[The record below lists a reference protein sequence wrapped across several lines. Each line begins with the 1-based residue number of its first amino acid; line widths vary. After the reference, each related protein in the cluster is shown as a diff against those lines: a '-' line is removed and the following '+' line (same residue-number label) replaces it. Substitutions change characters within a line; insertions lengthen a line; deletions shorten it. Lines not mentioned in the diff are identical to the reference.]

1 MGHFCYWD
9 AKSLEDTIILM
20 ILTIIEIS
28 IGITTAVRL
37 RKISR
42 LGQHAKKVIVIYL
55 LILVWT
61 TVIVSQH
68 SYSIFVYFSS
78 IQEGVDAD
86 QISKYSQN
94 YVRFDILPGFTIQ
107 TIFLTICRY
116 YYKGLV
122 DAIEI
127 SHLSRW

>member
-1 MGHFCYWD
+1 MGDFCYWD
-9 AKSLEDTIILM
+9 AKSLEDTIILI
-20 ILTIIEIS
+20 ILTVIETS

-37 RKISR
+37 RRISR

-55 LILVWT
+55 LILAWT
-61 TVIVSQH
+61 TIIISQQL
-68 SYSIFVYFSS
+68 YSIFVYFSS
-78 IQEGVDAD
+78 IQQGVDAKE
-86 QISKYSQN
+86 IAKYSQN
-94 YVRFDILPGFTIQ
+94 YVRFDILPGFIVQ

>member
-9 AKSLEDTIILM
+9 AKSLEDTIILI
-20 ILTIIEIS
+20 ILTIIETS

-37 RKISR
+37 RRISR
-42 LGQHAKKVIVIYL
+42 LGQHGKKVIVIYL
-55 LILVWT
+55 LILAWT
-61 TVIVSQH
+61 TIIVSQQL
-68 SYSIFVYFSS
+68 YSIFVYFSS
-78 IQEGVDAD
+78 IQEGVDAYQMD
-86 QISKYSQN
+86 KFSQN
-94 YVRFDILPGFTIQ
+94 YVRFDILPGFIVQ